1 LKILAVL
8 FSIFIIVVI
17 ILADLGSLGFLKHLY
32 DFPYGDKL
40 GHFTLYGILSFLI
53 LFAVLQSC
61 QNTDSRR
68 AAVYV
73 PLILALLIT
82 AEEISQIFFSSRTFS
97 LLDLAFSCA
106 GTFLG
111 AWLAW
116 KIAGKS
122 R

>member
-1 LKILAVL
+1 MKILAVL

-17 ILADLGSLGFLKHLY
+17 ILADLGSLGFLKRLY

-53 LFAVLQSC
+53 LFAVLRSC
-61 QNTDSRR
+61 QYTDSRR
-68 AAVYV
+68 AAVYI
-73 PLILALLIT
+73 PFILALLIT
-82 AEEISQIFFSSRTFS
+82 TEEVSQVFIANRTFS